1 MQVCATCGSSSVFY
15 ARPYEGRALCS
26 TCFIEDLEEKVRR
39 TIVRHAMLEPL
50 DYVAV
55 GVSGG
60 KDSLTLL
67 TILAKLEGRF
77 PRARLTAVT
86 IDEGIHGYRDEALEI
101 ARRHCERL
109 QVRQVNVSFNELFG
123 ITTDDIAHTKRQ
135 LTPCSYCGVL
145 RRKALNR
152 AAAKIGA
159 TKIATA
165 HNLDDEAQT
174 ALLNFLHGDISRL
187 VRNSPVL
194 KDPRGKFIPRIK
206 PLSEIPEREIVL
218 YAYARGFEFQSTPC
232 PHGNDALRNDIRSIL
247 NRLDEKHPGTKFTAY
262 RSGEKL
268 RKLLDNVLPY
278 AELRACE
285 RCGDPTPQSICE
297 GCRLLE
303 GLVPVTAS
311 A

>member
-1 MQVCATCGSSSVFY
+1 
-15 ARPYEGRALCS
+15 
-26 TCFIEDLEEKVRR
+26 
-39 TIVRHAMLEPL
+39 
-50 DYVAV
+50 
-55 GVSGG
+55 
-60 KDSLTLL
+60 
-67 TILAKLEGRF
+67 
-77 PRARLTAVT
+77 
-86 IDEGIHGYRDEALEI
+86 
-101 ARRHCERL
+101 
-109 QVRQVNVSFNELFG
+109 VNVSFNELFG
-123 ITTDDIAHTKRQ
+123 ITTDEITHTKRQ

-152 AAAKIGA
+152 AAVKIGA

-206 PLSEIPEREIVL
+206 PLSEIPERETVL

-232 PHGNDALRNDIRSIL
+232 PHGNDALRNDIRAIL
-247 NRLDEKHPGTKFTAY
+247 NRLDEKHPGMKFTAY

-268 RKLLDNVLPY
+268 RELLDKVLPY
-278 AELRACE
+278 TELNACE

-303 GLVPVTAS
+303 GLVPLTAH